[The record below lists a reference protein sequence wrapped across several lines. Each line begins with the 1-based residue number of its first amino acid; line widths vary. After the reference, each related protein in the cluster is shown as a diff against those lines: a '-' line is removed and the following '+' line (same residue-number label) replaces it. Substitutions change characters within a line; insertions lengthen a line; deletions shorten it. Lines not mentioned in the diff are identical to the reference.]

1 MRIVVIYVV
10 GIALIALLFI
20 CTMPYKKTLRNK
32 LDKRQHKLKLL
43 YGIAMFVADRIPKKV
58 IYRNNKTNNLIRE
71 LSVKEDIR
79 KEKYLYVV
87 EKISISF
94 LVIFVSLV
102 FGILVSV
109 SESGNGSTVI
119 KKLDRDSSQIKTY
132 EFVAENEDGQQETVN
147 IELNKKELS
156 EESIRQL
163 FDSIK
168 EPLTEQV
175 LKDNESADYVDSQ
188 LDFVSGFGEE
198 NILISWEISDSS
210 IVGYDGNIS
219 ENVSEKGEIVNLT
232 AMMILEDVSEEYT
245 FSVKVFPPKDKQS
258 LQNQI
263 QSYVNANGVY
273 DDEVQLPSEIN
284 GERLK
289 YFYATENMGIWILPV
304 GIILAVGIFFLKDK
318 DLKKESENRNEQMMR
333 DYPQIISKTLLYYS
347 AGLSIL
353 STFERIVQDYK
364 SQKIKDENLFRY
376 AYEELELALTK
387 MKSGVSE
394 SIAIN
399 EFGVRCGLHCYIKFA
414 GILEQNLK
422 RGSRDLTYALKTEVN
437 SAMLVKKNSLLKEGN
452 KISTKLLGPM
462 ILMLIISMAIIMVPA
477 FLSVNL

>member
-1 MRIVVIYVV
+1 MRIVVVYVV
-10 GIALIALLFI
+10 GIALIALLFM
-20 CTMPYKKTLRNK
+20 CTLPYKKTLRKK

-87 EKISISF
+87 EKISISI
-94 LVIFVSLV
+94 LVMFVSLV
-102 FGILVSV
+102 FGVLVSG
-109 SESGNGSTVI
+109 SESSNGSTVI
-119 KKLDRDSSQIKTY
+119 KKLDRHSSQIKTY
-132 EFVAENEDGQQETVN
+132 EFVAENEDGQQETVK

-168 EPLTEQV
+168 EPLMEQV

-232 AMMILEDVSEEYT
+232 ATMILENVSEEYA
-245 FSVKVFPPKDKQS
+245 FSVKVFPSKDKQS
-258 LQNQI
+258 LQNQL
-263 QSYVNANGVY
+263 QSYVNDNGVY

-284 GERLK
+284 GKRLK
-289 YFYATENMGIWILPV
+289 YFYATENMSVWILPV

-364 SQKIKDENLFRY
+364 SQKKKDENLFRY
-376 AYEELELALTK
+376 VYEELELTLTK